1 MKLIHN
7 NSLIN
12 TPYSLQKYVK
22 SFQQWDKIHAFN
34 IESALS
40 YEAFLSV
47 CDSNKIMGDYYI
59 INSSLKAN
67 KNLQIWTFQEWKTIG
82 TIKIGDY
89 IFNDNYK
96 YIKVD
101 NIEEVSE
108 SVAAVEVETTAN
120 YFLERYL
127 VK

>member
-34 IESALS
+34 IESALI

-101 NIEEVSE
+101 SIEEVSE

>member
-1 MKLIHN
+1 MKLIHH

-22 SFQQWDKIHAFN
+22 SFQQWNKIHAFN
-34 IESALS
+34 IESALI

-96 YIKVD
+96 YIKV
-101 NIEEVSE
+101 
-108 SVAAVEVETTAN
+108 AAVEVETTAN